1 MRFKKTVIIS
11 RSEAS
16 SWKSCQSIVANLDA
30 AYSKF
35 LCKNDVQKLFVP
47 GELNA
52 YQAYKVIDQLKEIEP
67 DLIVWIDHAPCPAFF
82 IKELTR
88 FYERKDRPSLLIH
101 LFGDFVI
108 DCLKWRSVEEEL
120 KGWKVHFVTASPR
133 QQELVGQFLS
143 EPEQVSCVPFPVET
157 KFFNLSDAES
167 RRSALRK
174 KMNVD
179 EDEKIFL
186 YTGRVSYQKNI
197 ELLLKSFSALEKM
210 WKEKI
215 QLWIA
220 GPVDDILLPYKGKHG
235 LPGSF
240 YIHLA
245 HNTELANERIRY
257 LGNLSSEELKDVYS
271 AADVFLSP
279 STYNDEDFG
288 MSPAEALCMGLECL
302 LSDWGGYTE
311 FKKYCSDVELAS
323 VRMGEERPLVDSREW
338 QKLLSQKMF
347 RPRSTMQER
356 SARAMAAGEFLSV
369 EAIGDRLKEDMS
381 RFVFTNVHFT
391 EKFLDMCDS
400 FRNDKFAPFK
410 NRSFYED
417 IYSVYCD

>member
-35 LCKNDVQKLFVP
+35 LCNDDVRRLFVP
-47 GELNA
+47 GELNV

-67 DLIVWIDHAPCPAFF
+67 DLIVWIDHAPCPALF

-88 FYERKDRPSLLIH
+88 FYEKKLRPSLLIH

-133 QQELVGQFLS
+133 QQKLVGQFLL

-311 FKKYCSDVELAS
+311 FKRYCSDVELAS

-347 RPRSTMQER
+347 RPISTMQER
-356 SARAMAAGEFLSV
+356 SSRAIAAGEFLAV
-369 EAIGDRLKEDMS
+369 EAIGDKLKEDMS